1 MALSKKE
8 LEELAGAKQEN
19 LELTDFKFDRKEGC
33 YLAVVTTENADGD
46 EIEAIYK
53 LNKLTFVGLDL
64 LKSKEIPFTLLAP
77 KAGQVWARA
86 WF

>member
-1 MALSKKE
+1 MALSKAE
-8 LEELAGAKQEN
+8 LVELAGAKQEN
-19 LELTDFKFDRKEGC
+19 LELSSFKFDKKEGC
-33 YLAVVTTENADGD
+33 YLAVVTTENTDGD
-46 EIEAIYK
+46 KIDLTYK

-64 LKSKEIPFTLLAP
+64 LKSKDIPFTLIAP

>member
-1 MALSKKE
+1 MALSKAA
-8 LEELAGAKQEN
+8 LVELAGAKQEN
-19 LELTDFKFDRKEGC
+19 LALKDFKFNKSEGC
-33 YLAVVTTENADGD
+33 YLAVSTVKNDKGEDV
-46 EIEAIYK
+46 EVIYK

-64 LKSKEIPFTLLAP
+64 LEDKGIPFTLLAP

>member
-1 MALSKKE
+1 MALTKPQ

-19 LELTDFKFDRKEGC
+19 LSLDSFKFNKTEGC
-33 YLAVVTTENADGD
+33 YLAVATVKNDKGEDVETT
-46 EIEAIYK
+46 YK

-64 LKSKEIPFTLLAP
+64 LKSKDIPFTLLAP

>member
-1 MALSKKE
+1 MALSKAQ

-19 LELTDFKFDRKEGC
+19 LNLKDFKFDKKEGC
-33 YLAVVTTENADGD
+33 YLTVVTTENEKGD
-46 EIEAIYK
+46 EVELTYK

-64 LKSKEIPFTLLAP
+64 LESKGIPFTLLAP
-77 KAGQVWARA
+77 KPGQVWARA

>member
-1 MALSKKE
+1 MALSKAQ

-19 LELTDFKFDRKEGC
+19 LSLKDFKFDRKEGC
-33 YLAVVTTENADGD
+33 YLAVVTTETADGD
-46 EIEAIYK
+46 EIEVTYK

-64 LKSKEIPFTLLAP
+64 LDSKGIPFTLLAP

>member
-19 LELTDFKFDRKEGC
+19 LDLKDFKFDKKEGC
-33 YLAVVTTENADGD
+33 YLMVTTTEDADEN
-46 EIEAIYK
+46 EVKVTYK

-64 LKSKEIPFTLLAP
+64 LKSKEIPFTLIAP
-77 KAGQVWARA
+77 KPGQVWARA